1 MHILGAGRG
10 AFLEFLRNLT
20 PSVLMASIALL
31 LWSRLDFTRVDLS
44 NWATTLAF
52 FVCTLTTV
60 LSFFANISA
69 FMDNAFG
76 PSLGLERAIRRLR
89 RRGHSTPTLLRAL
102 VAMTY
107 RGRPLVFLEAVLVML
122 VVYAALFVGVISAIS
137 AATTALRNGLR

>member
-1 MHILGAGRG
+1 
-10 AFLEFLRNLT
+10 
-20 PSVLMASIALL
+20 MASIALL

-52 FVCTLTTV
+52 FTV